1 METCV
6 SVSRTT
12 NLIDLVKMFQFEG
25 EFIYEEP
32 FGCGHINDTYAVYYK
47 MKFASP
53 HRYILQRINQD
64 VFKHPEEIMQN
75 IANVTSHIRD
85 KIVKNGGDAKRE
97 VLTIIKTIDN
107 NNFHIDKNGDFW
119 RAYIFID
126 DATCYQIVEKPEHF
140 YKSAK
145 AFGKFQNQLS
155 DFNADTLFEAIPNFH
170 NTEKR
175 FETFL
180 KALDQDKF
188 DRAQNV
194 KPEIKFALDRKA
206 DASILVN
213 LLREHKLPLRVTHN
227 DTKLNNVMIDNITGE
242 GICVIDLDTVM
253 PGLSL
258 YDFGDSIRF
267 GANPALEDEKD
278 LSKVFMDLDLF
289 ELYSKGFLEEAG
301 KSLTPTEIEYLSFS
315 AKIMTLECG
324 IRFLTDY
331 LNGDTYFKIHR
342 EGHNLDRCRTQF
354 KLVSDMEDKMDQM
367 NDIVKKYS

>member
-1 METCV
+1 MESCA
-6 SVSRTT
+6 SISKTT
-12 NLIDLVKMFQFEG
+12 NLKDLVKMFRFEG

-64 VFKHPEEIMQN
+64 VFKFPDEIMQN
-75 IANVTSHIRD
+75 ISNITAHIRN
-85 KIVKNGGDAKRE
+85 KIIKNGGDAKRE
-97 VLTIIKTIDN
+97 VLTIIKTMENKNYYID
-107 NNFHIDKNGDFW
+107 DKGNFW

-155 DFNADTLFEAIPNFH
+155 DFKADTLFEAIPNFH

-180 KALDQDKF
+180 EALEQDKMK
-188 DRAQNV
+188 RAQYI
-194 KPEIKFALDRKA
+194 KSEIDFALARKE
-206 DASILVN
+206 DSSILVD
-213 LLREHKLPLRVTHN
+213 LLKENKLPLRVTHN
-227 DTKLNNVMIDNITGE
+227 DTKLNNVMIDNKTGE

-278 LSKVFMDLDLF
+278 LSKVYMDLSLF
-289 ELYSKGFLEEAG
+289 EIYTKGFLEEAG
-301 KSLTPTEIEYLSFS
+301 KSLTPTEIEYLPFS
-315 AKIMTLECG
+315 AKIMTFECG

-354 KLVSDMEDKMDQM
+354 KLVWDMEEKMDRM
-367 NDIVKKYS
+367 KTIVEKYS